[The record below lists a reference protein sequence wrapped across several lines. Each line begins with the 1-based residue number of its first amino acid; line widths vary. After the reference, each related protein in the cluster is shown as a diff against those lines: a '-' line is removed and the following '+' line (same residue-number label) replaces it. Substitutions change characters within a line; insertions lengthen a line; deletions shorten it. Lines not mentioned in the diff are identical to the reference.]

1 MTTPTLRAQPSLVR
15 LMSRM
20 SDSLERHFWR
30 WAASFVVLLL
40 ACSIAKDIQAKMW
53 SDEIITLYIAQQ
65 AGGPAGIIQAGAE
78 GCDVAPPL
86 YTIIVYSILPIV
98 RHEALAVRLPSTV
111 GFCVMVLCLL
121 AFCRR
126 RLPAI
131 YSFIAAL
138 LACDACLFYST
149 DGRAYG
155 LVLGCAAGAL
165 LCWQT
170 AAEGRRRGLAI
181 PLLAFCLALMVALH
195 YYSIFF
201 LAPLFLAEMVRARSS
216 RKLDFG
222 ILAALAPAVLVLVL
236 HYPLIAANQRFQP
249 HYWSPTRWSMMKSFY
264 NYFFFQ
270 ILYVCS
276 LVLIVLVV
284 SLKSKAR
291 HSPAKTHIPAYE
303 WVAIG
308 ALALTPPVVVVVTN
322 YTTHIFVGRYVLWA
336 MIGTALL
343 LGTLL
348 STAFRGQAA
357 VGFTLLGFLMAFIA
371 ARDVVP
377 MALMP
382 EMHAGEAVRH
392 DVEMLP
398 DGREPIL
405 IPDQH
410 VFMELTYYEAPR
422 LRRRFIYPLSRD
434 LELRYRNYDALAISM
449 GALRHR
455 TQLHIEDYD
464 TILAEYPRFLLVAVA
479 EDYLPQHLV
488 DTGYRVVPIRSAA
501 PRPVLFEVEAPLKSE
516 TSHQSK

>member
-1 MTTPTLRAQPSLVR
+1 
-15 LMSRM
+15 MSQT

-30 WAASFVVLLL
+30 WAALFVVLLL
-40 ACSIAKDIQAKMW
+40 ACSIVKDVQVKMW
-53 SDEIITLYIAQQ
+53 SDEIITVYLARQ
-65 AGGPAGIIQAGAE
+65 ANAAAIVQSSVE

-86 YTIIVYSILPIV
+86 YTIIVHSILPIV
-98 RHEALAVRLPSTV
+98 RHEALAVRLPSTL
-111 GFCVMVLCLL
+111 GYCGMVLCLF

-126 RLPAI
+126 RLPAV

-195 YYSIFF
+195 YFSIFF

-236 HYPLIAANQRFQP
+236 HYPVIAANRRFQA
-249 HYWSPTRWSMMKSFY
+249 HYWSPAHWSMMKSFY

-284 SLKSKAR
+284 SLKSKAQ
-291 HSPAKTHIPAYE
+291 HTPDKTDLPAYE
-303 WVAIG
+303 WVAIA
-308 ALALTPPVVVVVTN
+308 ALALTPPVVVAVSR
-322 YTTHIFVGRYVLWA
+322 YTTHIFVSRYVLWA
-336 MIGTALL
+336 LIGTALL

-348 STAFRGQAA
+348 CKAFRGLAA

-371 ARDVVP
+371 VREVGP
-377 MALMP
+377 LRLMP
-382 EMHAGEAVRH
+382 EMLVGEPVRH
-392 DVEMLP
+392 DLETLP
-398 DGREPIL
+398 ASREPIV

-410 VFMELTYYEAPR
+410 VFMELSYDEQPR
-422 LRRRFIYPLSRD
+422 LRERFIYPLSRD

-464 TILAEYPRFLLVAVA
+464 AILAEYPRFLLAAVA
-479 EDYLPQHLV
+479 EDYLPQHLA

-501 PRPVLFEVEAPLKSE
+501 PGAVVYEVEAPHKSE
-516 TSHQSK
+516 TLHQSE

>member
-1 MTTPTLRAQPSLVR
+1 MTTPTLRARPFPVR

-20 SDSLERHFWR
+20 SDSLERRFWR
-30 WAASFVVLLL
+30 WAALFVALLL
-40 ACSIAKDIQAKMW
+40 ACSIVKDGQTKMW
-53 SDEIITLYIAQQ
+53 SDEIVTLHIAKQ
-65 AGGPAGIIQAGAE
+65 ASPAGIVQASAE

-86 YTIIVYSILPIV
+86 YAIIVHSILPIV
-98 RHEALAVRLPSTV
+98 RHEALAVRLPSTL
-111 GFCVMVLCLL
+111 GYCGMVLCLF

-138 LACDACLFYST
+138 LACDACLFYAT

-155 LVLGCAAGAL
+155 LILGCAAGAL
-165 LCWQT
+165 LCWQS

-181 PLLAFCLALMVALH
+181 PLLAVCLALMVALH

-201 LAPLFLAEMVRARSS
+201 LAPLFLAEMVRARPSH
-216 RKLDFG
+216 KLDFG
-222 ILAALAPAVLVLVL
+222 ILAAMAPALMVLVL
-236 HYPLIAANQRFQP
+236 HYPLIAASKRFQV
-249 HYWSPTRWSMMKSFY
+249 HYWSPAHWSMMKSFY

-270 ILYVCS
+270 ILYVSS
-276 LVLIVLVV
+276 LVLIVLVC
-284 SLKSKAR
+284 SLKSQAQ
-291 HSPAKTHIPAYE
+291 HSPDKTDIPAYE

-308 ALALTPPVVVVVTN
+308 ALALMPPVVVAISR
-322 YTTHIFVGRYVLWA
+322 YTTHVFVGRYVLWA

-348 STAFRGQAA
+348 CTAFRGRAA

-371 ARDVVP
+371 VREVVP
-377 MALMP
+377 MRGMP
-382 EMHAGEAVRH
+382 EMHAGEALRH
-392 DVEMLP
+392 ELEMLP
-398 DGREPIL
+398 DGREPIV
-405 IPDQH
+405 IPDHH
-410 VFMELTYYEAPR
+410 VFIELSYYEQPR
-422 LRRRFIYPLSRD
+422 LRERFIYPLNRD
-434 LELRYRNYDALAISM
+434 LELRYRNFDAIAIAM
-449 GALRHR
+449 GALRQR

-464 TILAEYPRFLLVAVA
+464 AILAEYPRFLLAAIA

-501 PRPVLFEVEAPLKSE
+501 GRAVVYEVEAPYRSE